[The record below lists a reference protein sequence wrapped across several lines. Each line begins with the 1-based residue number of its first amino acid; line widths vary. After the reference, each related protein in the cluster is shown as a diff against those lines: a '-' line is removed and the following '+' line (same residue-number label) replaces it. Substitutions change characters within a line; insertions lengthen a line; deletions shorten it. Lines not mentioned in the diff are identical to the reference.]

1 MGLHP
6 MERQTIN
13 MVHRDTGINVGAV
26 LGIKPDLSYEDLRER
41 EFSEEAWTED
51 FEGRGPEDH

>member
-1 MGLHP
+1 
-6 MERQTIN
+6 MERETIDR
-13 MVHRDTGINVGAV
+13 VAYGTGINVGAV

-41 EFSEEAWTED
+41 EDSEDAWTMD